1 MKILAITN
9 LFPNSKEPTRGMY
22 NKQQFLELAK
32 LCELKVVAPVPW
44 YSNHEIAEKEEIDGI
59 DVFHPRYFMI
69 PKVGRS
75 LYGLFFYLSLKGFVK
90 KIRKDFNFDL
100 IFATW
105 AYPDGFGSFLI
116 AKLFK
121 KPVVIKVHGSD
132 INLHTK
138 YFLRRKM
145 ISYALRNSD
154 KVIAVSN
161 ALMERMV
168 EIGVPR
174 NKINVI
180 PNGIDPTLFFP
191 MDKAECRAKL
201 GLPIENKVVIF
212 VGNLVS
218 VKGVENLLEAISII
232 SEEKESPHLVIVG
245 DGKQEDY
252 LKKKSGA
259 LRIQDKVYFVGRK
272 AHAEIPIWLNAADV
286 LCLPSLN
293 EGCPNVALEAMACGR
308 PVVASKVGGLTD
320 IIASTEAGILVEPK
334 NSDALTQGLIK
345 ALDKSWDSRVI
356 KEEAVKFSW
365 KDSAGKLKKELDV
378 AIRLFSTKDN
388 STIRKY
394 YKSFFSA
401 IIPKRIIMWKLRNSR
416 KIALTFDDGPNQRFT
431 PLVLDILKEKD
442 IKATFFLIGKEVEKD
457 GDLTRRIVNE
467 GHIIGLHSYSH
478 NRFKEL
484 KLMERMK
491 EIRMTREVFKK
502 ATHMDIDVFR
512 PPQGTISF
520 SQLFYCLKEGLTT
533 VLWSMDSGDFK
544 HMGFERIVDNIAG
557 NGIKG
562 GEIILFHDDNEF
574 TIKALPEIID
584 YLKER
589 NFEFSTVEELWK

>member
-1 MKILAITN
+1 MKILLVTN
-9 LFPNSKEPTRGMY
+9 LFPNVKEPTRGVY
-22 NKQQFLELAK
+22 NKQQFAELAK
-32 LCELKVVAPVPW
+32 SCELKVLAPIPWHKLSKVP
-44 YSNHEIAEKEEIDGI
+44 NKEKIDGI
-59 DVFHPRYFMI
+59 EVYHPRYFMI
-69 PKVGRS
+69 PKAGRS
-75 LYGLFFYLSLKGFVK
+75 LYGLFFYLSLIGFVE

-121 KPVVIKVHGSD
+121 KPIVIKVHGSD

-168 EIGVPR
+168 EIGVAR
-174 NKINVI
+174 DKINVI
-180 PNGIDPTLFFP
+180 PNGIDPALFFP

-201 GLPIENKVVIF
+201 GLPVEKKVVIYI
-212 VGNLVS
+212 GNLVP
-218 VKGVENLLEAISII
+218 VKGVEYLLEAIGII
-232 SEEKESPHLVIVG
+232 SEKKESPHLVIVG

-252 LKKKSGA
+252 LKKKSRA
-259 LRIQDKVYFVGRK
+259 LGIQDKVSFVGRK

-320 IIASTEAGILVEPK
+320 IIVSTEEGILVEPE
-334 NSDALTQGLIK
+334 NSEDLTRGIIK
-345 ALDKSWDSRVI
+345 ALSKSWDSRLI
-356 KEEAVKFSW
+356 RAEAVKFSW
-365 KDSAGKLKKELDV
+365 KDSAGKLEKELDS
-378 AIRLFSTKDN
+378 AIQLFSMKDN

-394 YKSFFSA
+394 YKSILST
-401 IIPKRIIMWKLRNSR
+401 IIPKKIIMWKLRNTR
-416 KIALTFDDGPNQRFT
+416 KIALTFDDGPNQKFT
-431 PLVLDILKEKD
+431 PLVLDILKEKE

-457 GDLTRRIVNE
+457 GNLTRRIVNE
-467 GHIIGLHSYSH
+467 GHSIGLHSYSH
-478 NRFKEL
+478 NRFREL

-491 EIRMTREVFKK
+491 EIRITKEVFKK
-502 ATHMDIDVFR
+502 ATHMDINVFR

-533 VLWSMDSGDFK
+533 VLWSMDSGDYK
-544 HMGFERIVDNIAG
+544 RMGPERIVDNIAG

-574 TIKALPEIID
+574 TIKALPGIID
-584 YLKER
+584 HLKER
-589 NFEFSTVEELWK
+589 NFEFATVEGLWK